1 MLKSNHGLSGVP
13 AVLQP
18 LREEIGLAG
27 EAWAALGPAWQ
38 ALASLWLCAEAC
50 VSKSG
55 WTDLT
60 FNEIHKSAI
69 PNEWKEWMN
78 AKLMKI
84 DAKQPADTFRKV
96 LTDYLSGLPSTALKV
111 GGTVMTQV
119 WCRPGKTGIIGL
131 LLCLYWQAEY
141 SGAGRDWKANV
152 QRIECIFNAILA
164 QPNR

>member
-18 LREEIGLAG
+18 LCEEIGLAG

-38 ALASLWLCAEAC
+38 ALASLWLRAEAC

-60 FNEIHKSAI
+60 FNEIRKSAI

-84 DAKQPADTFRKV
+84 DVKRPADTFGKV

-152 QRIECIFNAILA
+152 QCVECIFNAILA
-164 QPNR
+164 QPNL